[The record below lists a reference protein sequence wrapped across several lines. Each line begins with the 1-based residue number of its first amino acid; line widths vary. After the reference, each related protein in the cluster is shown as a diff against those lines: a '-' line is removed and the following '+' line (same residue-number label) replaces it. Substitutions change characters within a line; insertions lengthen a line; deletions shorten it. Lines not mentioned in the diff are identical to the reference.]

1 MKKLFILIAT
11 SLLALPAFAQHEA
24 SSSSIYTSPN
34 GVVSIGAM
42 NHMSWGYDFVKSDA
56 FKPKGSGEVSLNV
69 LDLNIY
75 PSQSFGFEVG
85 LDCKWQYFG
94 SKESMFYLDG
104 NRIPQAHSSWVLDG
118 VSGDSWKRS
127 TLGDF
132 SLSVPVLAKLYMGK
146 FWIGAG
152 AEANF
157 NLTSYTDYVFEIDN
171 KRTEV
176 SESKG
181 KTNLFTYDF
190 VGLVGFSN
198 TAVFAKFYPKNSTFV
213 PAGGVK
219 FDYWTLG
226 LAIFL

>member
-94 SKESMFYLDG
+94 TKVGMFHLDG
-104 NRIPQAHSSWVLDG
+104 NRIPQAYADWAIENLASDV
-118 VSGDSWKRS
+118 WKRS
-127 TLGDF
+127 TLGVF
-132 SLSVPVLAKLYMGK
+132 SLSVPVLAKFYMGK
-146 FWIGAG
+146 FWIGGG

-157 NLTSYTDYVFEIDN
+157 NLTSYTDYVYEIDN
-171 KRTEV
+171 MRTEV

-213 PAGGVK
+213 PEGGVK

-226 LAIFL
+226 VAIFL